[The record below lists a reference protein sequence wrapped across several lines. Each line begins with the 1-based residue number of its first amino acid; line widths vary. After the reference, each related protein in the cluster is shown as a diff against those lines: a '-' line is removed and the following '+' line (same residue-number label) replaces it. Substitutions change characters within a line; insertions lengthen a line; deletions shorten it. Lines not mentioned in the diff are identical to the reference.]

1 MGHIRLLPGA
11 HSEGTYPDWIFG
23 MTLAGRVNYTHPDG
37 PLEALA
43 GDVVI
48 MRPGT
53 PQAWIVPP
61 DSEPWEPIW
70 ASFQPHPHMLPW
82 LQFPDARTGYIHI
95 RLQDP
100 VNRRRVARALK
111 KAYRLATQ
119 TPFPERGELAM
130 SALEEALLWCRHEH
144 RSSSAP
150 LDPRVKKAL
159 EHLSRSVSQPGLCLA
174 DVVRAAGAS
183 RPRLMALFRRQI
195 GVPPMAYLERERLRQ
210 ARQLLE
216 SGLLRVKE
224 AAAAC
229 GYTDAKHFARRFRLA
244 HGMSP
249 SAVGQA
255 LVPDRS

>member
-1 MGHIRLLPGA
+1 MGHVRLLPGA

-23 MTLAGRVNYTHPDG
+23 MTLAGRVIYTHPDG
-37 PLEALA
+37 PLEATA

-53 PQAWIVPP
+53 PQAWIVPTGG
-61 DSEPWEPIW
+61 EPWEPVW
-70 ASFQPHPHMLPW
+70 AVFQPHPHVLPW
-82 LQFPDARTGYIHI
+82 LQFPDARPGYIRI
-95 RLQDP
+95 RFADP
-100 VNRRRVARALK
+100 ANRRRVARALK
-111 KAYRLATQ
+111 KAYRVATQ
-119 TPFPERGELAM
+119 TPCPERSELAM
-130 SALEEALLWCRHEH
+130 SAIEEALLWCGHEQ

-159 EHLSRSVSQPGLCLA
+159 EFLSRNVSQPGLRLA
-174 DVVRAAGAS
+174 DVVNAAGAS

-195 GVPPMAYLERERLRQ
+195 GVPPMEYLERERLRQ

-229 GYTDAKHFARRFRLA
+229 GYTDAKHFARRFRFA
-244 HGMSP
+244 HGTSP
-249 SAVGQA
+249 SVVGRARPQ
-255 LVPDRS
+255 S